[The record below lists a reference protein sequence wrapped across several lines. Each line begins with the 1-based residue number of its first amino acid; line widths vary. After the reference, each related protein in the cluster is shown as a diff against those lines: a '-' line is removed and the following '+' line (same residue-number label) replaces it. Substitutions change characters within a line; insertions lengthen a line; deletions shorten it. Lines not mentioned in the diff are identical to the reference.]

1 MYKQGAAQEVS
12 MRGFVV
18 FAAIAVFLAGLF
30 LVSPVCGDSGG
41 LGGLPF
47 HQSLVTGH
55 WVRSGHTGS
64 FGIMDGVSGY
74 LMHIQERNW
83 PWRMTD
89 YGHGPGMM
97 GYWFGGFLMWI
108 IVVVIIAVLVYLI
121 IRAKEPRGEDAL
133 MNETPLQILKK
144 RYARGEISKEEFDEI
159 RKNIEK

>member
-1 MYKQGAAQEVS
+1 

-18 FAAIAVFLAGLF
+18 FVAIAVFLAGLF
-30 LVSPVCGDSGG
+30 LVSPVCADSEG
-41 LGGLPF
+41 LRIF
-47 HQSLVTGH
+47 SSQQSLEPGH
-55 WVRSGHTGS
+55 WVRSGHMGS

-74 LMHIQERNW
+74 LVHIQERNW

-97 GYWFGGFLMWI
+97 GYWFGGLLMWI
-108 IVVVIIAVLVYLI
+108 IVIVIIAVVVYLI

-133 MNETPLQILKK
+133 MSETPLQILKK

-159 RKNIEK
+159 RKDIEK